1 MPNSKLNQKFSQ
13 GLKKLGFTPN
23 DECLFLIGEERN
35 LPHPQINFHIEK
47 ALEFK
52 ATAVFLRKQL
62 NGSYKPQVYLFDYT
76 GKLFDENELTEIQK
90 VIWSSGEA
98 PLACIFYDTEIKIL
112 NCTTHINDDNTPVY
126 LVNDLKILGKAHQLY
141 NEQFAVKLKGGIFW
155 EEEQNKNKFRFQN
168 SSYDKLIE
176 NVRYIISHFKTENP
190 KISKELINKI
200 IVQVILIKYLE
211 ERIDD
216 DGNKLLSNKY
226 FKKYDNANTFNDVL
240 RKKGKLADLLSDL
253 NDPKRGFNGNIFLWE
268 NSEKNELAKINLTLL
283 AELLENR
290 ASLRTG
296 QIELWRYFEFKFI
309 PVELISRLYEE
320 FLGEDKKDKGL
331 YFTPSHLAK
340 LLVDESIPLKN
351 YDQIDPTTFKVLD
364 PACGSGIFLVVTFK
378 RLVQVWRLRN
388 NMAIPELSDLKT
400 ILRNLYG
407 VDIEGQAVR
416 LASFSL
422 CLAICNEL
430 KPIDIINK
438 LKFDDLT
445 ETNLIKADFFDYA
458 EIHNKQF
465 DLVIGNPPFGLGLL
479 ADHLQ
484 EWKVLDEQIKIPQGQ
499 IALKF
504 LSESLSCL
512 KEGGLQC
519 LIIKASGLLY
529 NTTSSEYKK
538 LLFSNYNVIQVL
550 DFTAL
555 GRNKALWDN
564 GADVASAAIFTK
576 NEKPNHRQNV
586 LHLTFRRT
594 RATKERIVFEIDD
607 YDLHFINRQEAA
619 SNPYIWKN
627 NLLGGGRIS
636 LLVKKYGF
644 TKFEHYLKSTNCS
657 FGEGFKVGSKGTKSP
672 EYIYK
677 IKTLPTEA
685 ITENKIDLSKL
696 GDLNRKIKF
705 EKLPKE
711 EVFTAPNII
720 IWENIGIKR
729 LPVFLNSISFSFQHK
744 LIGISNEKKSLL
756 ERIVKSFKTY
766 NDFYRFYIYATS
778 GQLLVNLNTTILK
791 TDIMNMP
798 FVEPGIRV
806 AFTEIEKNI
815 ISDVINF
822 NQDFLRHGEGSQ
834 SVSNIED
841 IHFKPTFTH
850 YANAFTSSLNE
861 IYASGQKSFYLTDVI
876 RLNTSFVATVFKFK
890 DKYVKP
896 VAYHNENEDLNLSEL
911 SNFDLS
917 KHLSVNRIIKLYPAR
932 DVIIFIKPNQYRY
945 WLASIAYRD
954 ADRCLSDLTKLGY

>member
-1 MPNSKLNQKFSQ
+1 MTTLKVNQKFSQ
-13 GLKKLGFTPN
+13 GLKKLGFSPN
-23 DECLFLIGEERN
+23 DESLFLIDVEKS
-35 LPHPQINFHIEK
+35 LPDPQINFHIEK
-47 ALEFK
+47 TREFQ

-62 NGSYKPQVYLFDYT
+62 NGSYKPQAYLFDYT
-76 GKLFDENELTEIQK
+76 GKLFKENELTDIQK

-126 LVNDLKILGKAHQLY
+126 LIKDLQILGKAHRLY
-141 NEQFAVKLKGGIFW
+141 NEQFAVKLKGGTFW
-155 EEEQNKNKFRFQN
+155 EEEENKNKFKFQN

-176 NVRYIISHFKTENP
+176 NVRYIISHFKTQNP
-190 KISKELINKI
+190 KISKEFINKI

-216 DGNKLLSNKY
+216 EGNKLLSNKY
-226 FKKYDNANTFNDVL
+226 FKKYDNSNTFNDVL
-240 RKKGKLADLLSDL
+240 RKKGKLGELLSDL
-253 NDPKRGFNGNIFLWE
+253 NDPKRGFNGNVFLWE
-268 NSEKNELAKINLTLL
+268 ESEKRELAKINLSLL

-290 ASLRTG
+290 ASLQTG

-340 LLVDESIPLKN
+340 LLVDECIPLKN
-351 YDQIDPTTFKVLD
+351 FEKIDPSSFKVLD
-364 PACGSGIFLVVTFK
+364 PACGSGIFLVIAFK
-378 RLVQVWRLRN
+378 RLVQIWRLKN
-388 NMAIPELSDLKT
+388 NMAVPDLSDLKT

-407 VDIEGQAVR
+407 VDKEGQAVR
-416 LASFSL
+416 LASFGL

-445 ETNLIKADFFDYA
+445 ETNLINADFFDYTY
-458 EIHNKQF
+458 IQNNQF

-479 ADHLQ
+479 ENHSQ
-484 EWKVLDEQIKIPQGQ
+484 EWKIKDEKIKIPQGQ

-504 LSESLSCL
+504 LSESFKCL
-512 KEGGLQC
+512 KDGGLQC

-529 NTTSSEYKK
+529 NTTSAEYKR
-538 LLFSNYNVIQVL
+538 LLFSNFNVIQIL

-555 GRNKALWDN
+555 GRNRALWDN
-564 GADVASAAIFTK
+564 GADVSSAAIFTR
-576 NEKPNHRQNV
+576 NEKPNFRNNI

-619 SNPYIWKN
+619 TNPYVWKN

-636 LLVKKYGF
+636 SLIKKF
-644 TKFEHYLKSTNCS
+644 DLSKFQDYLESVSCK

-672 EYIYK
+672 AFVYK
-677 IKTLPTEA
+677 LKSLPTEA
-685 ITENKIDLSKL
+685 ITEDKIDLSKL
-696 GDLNRKIKF
+696 TQLNKKIKF
-705 EKLPKE
+705 EKLPQE
-711 EVFTAPNII
+711 EVFTAPNIV
-720 IWENIGIKR
+720 IWENIGINR
-729 LPVFLNSISFSFQHK
+729 LPVFLNNTSFSFQHK
-744 LIGISNEKKSLL
+744 IIGISNKNKSLL
-756 ERIVKSFKTY
+756 ERIVKSFKTH

-791 TDIMNMP
+791 TDIMNIP
-798 FVEPGIRV
+798 FIEPGANIT
-806 AFTEIEKNI
+806 FTEVEKNI
-815 ISDVINF
+815 INDVNNF
-822 NQDFLRHGEGSQ
+822 NQEFLRHGEGSR
-834 SVSNIED
+834 SVGKIE
-841 IHFKPTFTH
+841 HGEFKSTLNH
-850 YANAFTSSLNE
+850 YGDAFTNALNE
-861 IYASGQKSFYLTDVI
+861 IYAKGQKKFYLTDVI
-876 RLNTSFVATVFKFK
+876 QLDTAYVATVFKYK
-890 DKYVKP
+890 ERLSSP
-896 VAYHNENEDLNLSEL
+896 VLFHTQDEELNLSEL

-917 KHLSVNRIIKLYPAR
+917 KHLSVNRIIKLYPAK
-932 DVIIFIKPNQYRY
+932 DAIIFIKPNQYRY

-954 ADRCLSDLTKLGY
+954 ADKCLSDLTKLGY